1 MAIAMHSMSGGHGS
15 HLSPAAR
22 LAAAQAIS
30 KLSHDTISPGS
41 GSDTVQIA
49 GSATLQGAWSSG
61 SSSAAGGHAFS
72 FDTLQAGGAQLLG
85 NFAGQ
90 QTAAGGYTIA
100 SRGSESSGGGGSSSI
115 SLDNG
120 KTLINIK
127 NLHH

>member
-1 MAIAMHSMSGGHGS
+1 MALSPHSMSGGHGT
-15 HLSPAAR
+15 HLSPAAQM
-22 LAAAQAIS
+22 AAVKALS
-30 KLSHDTISPGS
+30 SLSHDTISAGS
-41 GSDTVQIA
+41 GSDTVRIA
-49 GSATLQGAWSSG
+49 GSATLHGSPWSAG

-90 QTAAGGYTIA
+90 QTAGGGYTIA
-100 SRGSESSGGGGSSSI
+100 SHGPESSSGGSSSI

-127 NLHH
+127 NLHR